1 MLSQDKED
9 EARLLGAVRRPSGAL
24 EIKPGAGRTRLNR
37 PKPGASGAFRP
48 ADRISKN
55 ARQSGPV
62 RASQK
67 SRTSETYL
75 DRDHQEAE
83 ELHDFRGSNRPS
95 KRQRQDDSGHITS
108 PRSRQM
114 SSLVEPS
121 IPVTHSSRTSPVS
134 TFSQPGARNSRQAP
148 VVSEFRGVEATIGRN
163 NHPYSRGRFSSVA
176 SFTDESFTLG
186 AAAQR
191 RSSVSAADL
200 SERNS
205 VLKYLK
211 DSKSKRAPVGTIEIK
226 DLNTVHQDEPLQHSP
241 PSRKPQQA
249 LDPDDSPDELQGEA
263 TTHPPPKKPGF
274 KQFLKNRLQE
284 LEHAPLSPSRKRSPS
299 DIEPTQFIPQL
310 TKKNKKTPRDNAE
323 VQKSTVSLQ
332 YIRFGRIS
340 KLVEDDREIS
350 VDVYV
355 DRLVLGANV
364 TGNNRE
370 EVLFRHVR
378 ALIYA
383 ERSLKVRLQLRDY
396 QHAPGSLIDMQ
407 FTTLR
412 DRDSVRDRI
421 VQTQDRNTK
430 CVEKQPEWLENAFS
444 IYNQDMRHRSNHS
457 KPLVENQSRL
467 QALPSPASA
476 TGKIK
481 GKKLSS
487 MLEGSDSESDG
498 QLPPTDLAQEQHDME
513 KPEKVTD
520 SPSKKA
526 QTPLKSDLGVEIP
539 VKKFFTGKDTVPQTQ
554 RETRT
559 STRRTRALTTNDPH
573 ANSDK
578 SDPTLKSDTF
588 RKNWKEPLVYP
599 KVGKKKEEVNVEDR
613 DRLRENQLLNDN
625 LIAFYIRFL
634 QDHLERTRPDVA
646 KRVYFFNSYF
656 FATLTNKGAR
666 EINYDAVEK
675 WTRNVDLFSYD
686 YIIVPINQSAHWY
699 LAIICNLPCLAQDI
713 IGAPEPSPSHPKE
726 AVSSGQPAQ
735 GAKETPELPGPVA
748 EKASLGPE
756 EIKAIKSRK
765 VDSKSSPSE
774 NAMHSL
780 ESLAIEDQTKAISE
794 GELSTVL
801 PASVDKAL
809 TSAQEQSTAKQT
821 SKAPAKAKKKRGGI
835 KLDPRQ
841 TAIITFDSLDAPR
854 SPTVKLLREYICREA
869 ASKRKMKIRHPTLEI
884 KGMRAQNIPLQP
896 NYSDCGLYLMAYL
909 ENFVRDP
916 DRFVARILQR
926 EMTEEDDWP
935 PLASGLLRLRMREF
949 LDQLYQEQSSDER
962 DCLLADR
969 QPISFLLGPPIS
981 DKSDAE
987 DMPIPGRTAKP
998 DADSGH
1004 ESKAQEKLMGEHQFS
1019 QREQEDEDIS
1029 SDLPVLVP
1037 MAAVSVSKPI
1047 ETARSGEAVH
1057 KKHHAAPDADD
1068 ILEIPDSQETA
1079 GPAPQ
1084 GPHTERLHKHKL
1096 KPDQVEMS
1104 RDETDS
1110 KRLSPI
1116 KGLERAGKVP
1126 GEPSA
1131 HLQRVEV
1138 QVQPEIQVPRTPPRE
1153 EKKKK
1158 KQVQHGHHT
1167 SVQID

>member
-24 EIKPGAGRTRLNR
+24 EIKPGAGRARLNR

-62 RASQK
+62 RASQN
-67 SRTSETYL
+67 SRSSETYL
-75 DRDHQEAE
+75 DRTHQQAE

-108 PRSRQM
+108 PRRGRM

-134 TFSQPGARNSRQAP
+134 TFSHPGVRNSRQAP

-163 NHPYSRGRFSSVA
+163 SHPYSRGRFSSVA

-205 VLKYLK
+205 VFKYLK
-211 DSKSKRAPVGTIEIK
+211 GSKSKRAPVGTIEIK
-226 DLNTVHQDEPLQHSP
+226 DLDA
-241 PSRKPQQA
+241 A

-263 TTHPPPKKPGF
+263 TTHPPPKKPDY
-274 KQFLKNRLQE
+274 KHLLKNRLQE

-310 TKKNKKTPRDNAE
+310 TKKNKKTPRDNAA

-355 DRLVLGANV
+355 DRLVLGAPV
-364 TGNNRE
+364 TDNNRE

-396 QHAPGSLIDMQ
+396 QNAPGSLIDMQ

-412 DRDSVRDRI
+412 DRDSVRHLI

-444 IYNQDMRHRSNHS
+444 IYDQDMRHRSNHS
-457 KPLVENQSRL
+457 KSLVANQSRL
-467 QALPSPASA
+467 QTLPSPASA
-476 TGKIK
+476 TGKIT

-487 MLEGSDSESDG
+487 MLEGSASESDG
-498 QLPPTDLAQEQHDME
+498 ELPPTDLAQERHDMK

-520 SPSKKA
+520 SPLKKA

-539 VKKFFTGKDTVPQTQ
+539 VKKSFTGKETVPQTQ

-559 STRRTRALTTNDPH
+559 STRRTRALTANDPH
-573 ANSDK
+573 ANSEK
-578 SDPTLKSDTF
+578 SESTLQSDTF
-588 RKNWKEPLVYP
+588 RKNWKKSLVYP

-699 LAIICNLPCLAQDI
+699 LAIICNLRCLAQDL

-735 GAKETPELPGPVA
+735 GARETPEFPGPVA

-756 EIKAIKSRK
+756 EIEAIKSRK
-765 VDSKSSPSE
+765 VDSKPSPSE
-774 NAMHSL
+774 NAVHSL
-780 ESLAIEDQTKAISE
+780 ESLAIGDQTKAISE
-794 GELSTVL
+794 GELSTIL
-801 PASVDKAL
+801 PASVDEAL
-809 TSAQEQSTAKQT
+809 ASAREQSTTKQT
-821 SKAPAKAKKKRGGI
+821 SKGPAKAKKKRGGI

-869 ASKRKMKIRHPTLEI
+869 ASKRKMKIRNPTLEI

-935 PLASGLLRLRMREF
+935 PLASGLLRLRMRDF
-949 LDQLYQEQSSDER
+949 LDQLYQEQNSDER

-987 DMPIPGRTAKP
+987 DMLLPGRTATP

-1004 ESKAQEKLMGEHQFS
+1004 ESKAQEKLGGEHQPS

-1029 SDLPVLVP
+1029 PDLPVLVP

-1047 ETARSGEAVH
+1047 ETATSGEAVH

-1084 GPHTERLHKHKL
+1084 GPQTERLHRHKL
-1096 KPDQVEMS
+1096 KPEQVEMS
-1104 RDETDS
+1104 RDETNS

-1116 KGLERAGKVP
+1116 TGLGRAGKAP

-1138 QVQPEIQVPRTPPRE
+1138 QVQPEIQVLRTPPRE
-1153 EKKKK
+1153 EK